1 LKPFLL
7 ETLEKISINVLIGGL
22 YQVPKKGGK
31 NTHRQ
36 SEELTGAL
44 IGCAIYT
51 AAVWPCWRP
60 HALSRKPELA

>member
-1 LKPFLL
+1 
-7 ETLEKISINVLIGGL
+7 VLIGGL